1 MRDMKIL
8 CLITFFVPLAVLGA
22 QDATTIAPG
31 ENLVVEEIPQ
41 IPAALASEV
50 GRYTKG
56 RAAELLSWHPVKREI
71 LIATFF
77 GETAQVHHV
86 KFPGAART
94 QLTFFDDRPTTGVS
108 WQPIAGSYF
117 IFMKDTGGDQNYQI
131 YRYDIVSSQITLL
144 TDGKSRNS
152 AGIWSNRGDRII
164 YSSTRRTGKDT
175 DLYVMDPLNPQSNRM
190 LAELQGAGWSA
201 MDWSPDDKKILV
213 REAIS
218 VNECYLWL
226 FDVATGEKKLITP
239 KDSTEKAFYSSGRFR
254 NDGTGI
260 YVVTDYNSEFRRLAF
275 LDLATRQYK
284 ILTDH
289 FNWDVKEFEP
299 SPDGRLL
306 AIITNEDG
314 MTVLHLLE
322 TVTGKEKLANKNL
335 SGVVTGIQWRKNS
348 HELGF
353 NLDSARSAAD
363 AFSMDV
369 RTGKVERW
377 TFSETGGLDTSRFVE
392 PELIRWKS
400 FDDRMISGFLYRP
413 PRPFTGPRPV
423 IIDIHGGPADQ
434 FQPYFLGQQNYYLNE
449 LGVALIFPNIR
460 GSAGYGKSFLKLD
473 DGLKREDAYKDIGTL
488 LDWIKTRPDLDA
500 GRVMVTG
507 FSYGG
512 NVALVTA
519 TRYADRVR
527 CVVDNVGPSNLVTF
541 LENTAGYR
549 QDQRRVEYGDER
561 DPSVRAFLE
570 RISPLN
576 HASKITKPL
585 FIVQGQNDPAVPPS
599 ESQQMIDAVRKNG
612 VPVWYLMAKD
622 EGHGF
627 FKKANRDYEFYATIQ
642 FIKEYLLK

>member
-1 MRDMKIL
+1 MKDMKIL
-8 CLITFFVPLAVLGA
+8 CLITFFVSLAVLGA
-22 QDATTIAPG
+22 QEATIAPG
-31 ENLVVEEIPQ
+31 ENLVVEGIPQ
-41 IPAALASEV
+41 IPAALAFEV

-117 IFMKDTGGDQNYQI
+117 IFMKDSGGDQNYQI
-131 YRYDIVSSQITLL
+131 YRYDIVPSQITLL

-164 YSSTRRTGKDT
+164 YSSTRRTSKDT

-218 VNECYLWL
+218 INECYLWL

-239 KDSTEKAFYSSGRFR
+239 KDSAEKAFYSSGRFR
-254 NDGTGI
+254 NDGKGI

-322 TVTGKEKLANKNL
+322 TVTGKEKLANKKL

-353 NLDSARSAAD
+353 NLDSARSATD

-377 TFSETGGLDTSRFVE
+377 TFSETGGLDTSSFVE

-413 PRPFTGPRPV
+413 PRRFTGPRPV

-449 LGVALIFPNIR
+449 LGVALVFPNIR

-473 DGLKREDAYKDIGTL
+473 DGLKRVDAYKDIGTL

-500 GRVMVTG
+500 DRVMVTG

-519 TRYADRVR
+519 TRYPDRVR
-527 CVVDNVGPSNLVTF
+527 CVVDVVGPSNFVTF

-561 DPSVRAFLE
+561 DPSMRAFLE

-599 ESQQMIDAVRKNG
+599 ESQQMINAVRKNG